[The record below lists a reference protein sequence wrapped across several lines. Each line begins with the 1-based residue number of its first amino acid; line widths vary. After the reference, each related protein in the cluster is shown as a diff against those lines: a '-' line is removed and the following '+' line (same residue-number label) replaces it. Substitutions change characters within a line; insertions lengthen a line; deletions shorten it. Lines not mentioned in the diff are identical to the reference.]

1 MVNHEG
7 PLSCVFE
14 IENRPEHPQN
24 MAALKRH
31 LLQFKGKPFLLA
43 VTDFHFI
50 RYLGKEF
57 LSPETDI
64 PALCDAVKYV
74 AFPFVVCCFAQSQFL
89 STLVKN
95 WTNRFAFF

>member
-1 MVNHEG
+1 MAHAATQRNQVAVVNHEG

-64 PALCDAVKYV
+64 PALCEAVKY
-74 AFPFVVCCFAQSQFL
+74 AALPLTLFAPIAIS
-89 STLVKN
+89 VDVG
-95 WTNRFAFF
+95 